1 MRRCFLLLPLI
12 GYAAVVPA
20 AGPGDLALS
29 PDAAAPPLAVDT
41 QNASAPAAG
50 TPVEEESMM
59 EQGRQGVRAITE
71 GVARTVDGW
80 FGDIPFEEGGKVSGS
95 VRFDFLARQ
104 DEGLENNFRFRVR
117 VDLPNVKR
125 LGYIFIG
132 QDNEQEEVT
141 DQPETFRRQHQLLT
155 ESRRDDQSFFAGVG
169 YALRE
174 FLEFRAGFRG
184 GVDDIYAQARYK
196 KLWRFSDRD
205 VFGLRETIFWRSDD
219 GFGSTLALN
228 YDHAYSPSW
237 SFRWQAV
244 GTISEET
251 SGLRWGNSFGL
262 FKAYPN
268 LRESALEV
276 LVNGE
281 TDRRVGV
288 SEYGVRATWRQP
300 IHRDW
305 TFIELSVGHFWPQ
318 DDDDPER
325 RRSWAAGVMVEALF

>member
-1 MRRCFLLLPLI
+1 MRPCFLLLPLI
-12 GYAAVVPA
+12 GYATVVSA
-20 AGPGDLALS
+20 ADPGNPDLSA
-29 PDAAAPPLAVDT
+29 DGAAPPLAG
-41 QNASAPAAG
+41 NMHGAG
-50 TPVEEESMM
+50 TAASGTPAEEEGVM
-59 EQGRQGVRAITE
+59 EQGRRRVRALTE

-80 FGDIPFEEGGKVSGS
+80 FGDVPFEEGGKVAGR

-125 LGYIFIG
+125 LGYLFIG
-132 QDNEQEEVT
+132 QDNEQEVIT
-141 DQPETFRRQHQLLT
+141 DQPEVFTRQHQLVA
-155 ESRRDDQSFFAGVG
+155 ESRSEDQSFFVGVG

-184 GVDDIYAQARYK
+184 GVDDVYAQARYK

-205 VFGLRETIFWRSDD
+205 LFGLRETIFWRSDE

-228 YDHAYSPSW
+228 YDHVYSPSW

-251 SGLRWGNSFGL
+251 SGLSWGNSFGM
-262 FKAYPN
+262 FKSYPN
-268 LRESALEV
+268 LRESALEL

-281 TDRRVGV
+281 TDRRVDVG
-288 SEYGVRATWRQP
+288 EYGIQATWRQP
-300 IHRDW
+300 IYRDW
-305 TFIELSVGHFWPQ
+305 TFIKLSVGHFWPQ

-325 RRSWAAGVMVEALF
+325 RRSWAAGAMVEALF